1 MIFLRVDIQ
10 RKIVAKRGNS
20 ERITHVRKSCFPR
33 LPAFF
38 NNKPIKMCLPLEPQP
53 RFEIFPF
60 MSLHSLAS
68 GLAEKEK
75 ASVVEYFKLLVSF
88 HKKYAAFDA

>member
-1 MIFLRVDIQ
+1 
-10 RKIVAKRGNS
+10 
-20 ERITHVRKSCFPR
+20 
-33 LPAFF
+33 
-38 NNKPIKMCLPLEPQP
+38 MCLPLEPQP